1 MSVQRTKNI
10 FAVSMEPGAIFADA
24 ITTGYIELNNYKY
37 VDFLVCSGVG
47 TAADT
52 TVTFKGKGGADGT
65 AKTIPFARKVGNS
78 FTPVSATGDTLSIG
92 GTAGECGKATYRIDA
107 DALAKEG
114 LDRVSLNTTAVASS
128 TVPGAI
134 LVCLYEPRYSE

>member
-1 MSVQRTKNI
+1 M
-10 FAVSMEPGAIFADA
+10 
-24 ITTGYIELNNYKY
+24 
-37 VDFLVCSGVG
+37 DFLVCSGVG

-52 TVTFKGKGGADGT
+52 TITFKGKGGEDGT
-65 AKTIPFARKVGNS
+65 AKAIPFAKKVGNS

-134 LVCLYEPRYSE
+134 MVCLYEPRYSE